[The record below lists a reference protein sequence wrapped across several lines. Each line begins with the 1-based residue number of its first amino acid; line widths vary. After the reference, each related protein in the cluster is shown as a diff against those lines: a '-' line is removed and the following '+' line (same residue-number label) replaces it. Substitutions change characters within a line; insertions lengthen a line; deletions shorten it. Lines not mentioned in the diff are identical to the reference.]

1 MRLHTAIAALV
12 VIGIGLGLAAPAHV
26 SGTERVLTVC
36 YWKCDFRRIQDAIN
50 AAFDDETVLIKSPGL
65 YDEKLTI
72 TKSIKL
78 VGDENALPIVLLFME
93 AFSGPLISIGEEE
106 KPIKVTLKNLSLLGW
121 PGQAGVVVKGPTIL
135 VLENVEVR
143 RYSSDV
149 GVGIYIYE
157 QAQVTIKNSIFRE
170 NGPSAISSSGQVVVE
185 DSQIFENGGGISIYE
200 NGQLHLIRS
209 SVFNNILLGIY
220 MDSTGNVL
228 IEDSHIYNNRSTGV
242 FLGGS
247 SKVLIKNSHIY
258 GNRTVGI
265 GIGDSSNVE
274 LLRTTINHNG
284 THGIA
289 LGEQPKLVAR
299 ESFIYQNGQWGLTA
313 VLRKCGFNEDLYK
326 GGTIDVDESNVI
338 IQNRGGDICLP

>member
-26 SGTERVLTVC
+26 SGAERVLTVC
-36 YWKCDFRRIQDAIN
+36 YWECDFRRIQDAIN

-209 SVFNNILLGIY
+209 SVFNNITNGVYLGN
-220 MDSTGNVL
+220 SSKGL
-228 IEDSHIYNNRSTGV
+228 IEDSY
-242 FLGGS
+242 
-247 SKVLIKNSHIY
+247 IY

-289 LGEQPKLVAR
+289 LGEQPKLVVR
-299 ESFIYQNGQWGLTA
+299 ESFIYQNGRWGLTA